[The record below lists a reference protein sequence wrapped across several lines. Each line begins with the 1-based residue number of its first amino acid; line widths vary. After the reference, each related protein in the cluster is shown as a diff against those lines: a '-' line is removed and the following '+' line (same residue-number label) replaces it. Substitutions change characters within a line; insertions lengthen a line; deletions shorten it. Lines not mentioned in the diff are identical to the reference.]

1 MKSIPDGFVLTR
13 TTPVFESAMAPEK
26 MLNEHRTA
34 AGTWGRI
41 NVVGGVVTYRIL
53 GDTPEE
59 HALTPDLPGIIEPET
74 PHQIRPEP
82 GAEFFIEFYR
92 DHTTG

>member
-1 MKSIPDGFVLTR
+1 MKSIPDGFALTR
-13 TTPVFESAMAPEK
+13 TTPVFDYTTAPEK

-41 NVVGGVVTYRIL
+41 NVVSGVVTYRIL
-53 GDTPEE
+53 GEATEE
-59 HALTPDLPGIIEPET
+59 HALTPQLPGIIEPDT
-74 PHQIRPEP
+74 PHQIKPAP
-82 GAEFFIEFYR
+82 GAQFFLEFYR